1 MKNFTLRNKTDWAF
15 ITISD
20 SHGVLVMIHSSFG
33 SWGYNWASPGDDYVR
48 FLKTTSVGYAFD
60 KFSNT
65 QRLAAAQRI
74 INREFRDFQ
83 DFHGRFWNQII
94 EHLEKKA

>member
-20 SHGVLVMIHSSFG
+20 SHGVLVMIYSSFG

-65 QRLAAAQRI
+65 QRLAAAQRSNKQRVSRFPGFPCQI
-74 INREFRDFQ
+74 LEPNNRTLR
-83 DFHGRFWNQII
+83 
-94 EHLEKKA
+94 KK